1 MKKGIRRGVIS
12 LICALL
18 LVVPFSYS
26 INADEYDNIS
36 TVSAYNFFYQMY
48 GFTVHSDNIGTL
60 RCSTTGEGQCTVYT
74 NNISNVSIQN
84 KFNFM
89 FAPSSPF
96 RYSAYNST
104 KRTRVSSDPLYI
116 VFVSSANITDTQAI
130 PYTESGYTTTL
141 TRITNDTLTVLS
153 GVQYF
158 IVLKLTATTLHPRG
172 YNWVT
177 IDMPF
182 VATSTVLPMYLGT
195 EELMPDDIHQ
205 AVFGYTIG
213 KSVSDDITHD
223 LLSDGTSDSQNA
235 ASDLDN
241 TTSDLTTVTNNLNN
255 FESNLASD
263 LSTQMNAIDINASG
277 SIISN
282 NNFLLTSNW
291 VRTQY
296 NRMIN
301 NNPFGSMISFSL
313 VIGLSLLIIGKLRK

>member
-1 MKKGIRRGVIS
+1 MKRKGLVITVCLS
-12 LICALL
+12 LL
-18 LVVPFSYS
+18 LALASPFNVY
-26 INADEYDNIS
+26 ADEYDNIS

-60 RCSTTGEGQCTVYT
+60 RCSTTGDGQCTVYT

-96 RYSAYNST
+96 RYSEYNST
-104 KRTRVSSDPLYI
+104 KRTRVSAEPLYI

-195 EELMPDDIHQ
+195 EKLMPDDIHQ
-205 AVFGYTIG
+205 AVFGY
-213 KSVSDDITHD
+213 KLSQSVSDDTTHT
-223 LLSDGTSDSQNA
+223 LLNEGTNQSQTVSNQ
-235 ASDLDN
+235 LGN
-241 TTSDLTTVTNNLNN
+241 KTSDLTSSINDVTSLEDDFITDMDSSIEDIDFNSSLVSNGNLLSSMTWVKQQYDRMTVNN
-255 FESNLASD
+255 
-263 LSTQMNAIDINASG
+263 
-277 SIISN
+277 
-282 NNFLLTSNW
+282 
-291 VRTQY
+291 V
-296 NRMIN
+296 
-301 NNPFGSMISFSL
+301 FGSMIQYALLF
-313 VIGLSLLIIGKLRK
+313 GLGLLIIGRFK